1 MIYEHLFPPICHFIQ
16 EDFMESRT
24 PQIES
29 TSDDRLWTLLGY
41 IFTPI
46 IPIIVLLLED
56 KKNRPFI
63 KAHNMQALI
72 LGAVIIVL
80 SIIIS
85 IVSIGLLSC
94 FTPLLW
100 IYPIILGIKAN
111 RGEVFDVPVVTNFVR
126 QQGW

>member
-1 MIYEHLFPPICHFIQ
+1 
-16 EDFMESRT
+16 MESPA

-29 TSDDRLWTLLGY
+29 TSDDRLWVLLGY

-72 LGAVIIVL
+72 LGIVEWVVN
-80 SIIIS
+80 I
-85 IVSIGLLSC
+85 LLSFVVIGC
-94 FTPLLW
+94 ITSVLTLILN
-100 IYPIILGIKAN
+100 IYLGIKAN
-111 RGEVFDVPVVTNFVR
+111 RGEVFEIPVITKFVR

>member
-1 MIYEHLFPPICHFIQ
+1 
-16 EDFMESRT
+16 MESPT

-29 TSDDRLWTLLGY
+29 SSDDRLWTLLGY

-46 IPIIVLLLED
+46 IPIVVLLLED

-72 LGAVIIVL
+72 LGVVEWIINFALSFIVIGCITSVL
-80 SIIIS
+80 TLI
-85 IVSIGLLSC
+85 LN
-94 FTPLLW
+94 
-100 IYPIILGIKAN
+100 IYLGVKAN
-111 RGEVFDVPVVTNFVR
+111 RGEVFEIPVITKFVR

>member
-1 MIYEHLFPPICHFIQ
+1 
-16 EDFMESRT
+16 MESPA

-29 TSDDRLWTLLGY
+29 TSDDRLWVLLGY

-46 IPIIVLLLED
+46 IPIVVLLLED

-72 LGAVIIVL
+72 LGIVEWIIN
-80 SIIIS
+80 I
-85 IVSIGLLSC
+85 LLSFVVIGC
-94 FTPLLW
+94 ITSVLTLILN
-100 IYPIILGIKAN
+100 IYLGIKAN
-111 RGEVFDVPVVTNFVR
+111 RGEVFEIPVITKFVR